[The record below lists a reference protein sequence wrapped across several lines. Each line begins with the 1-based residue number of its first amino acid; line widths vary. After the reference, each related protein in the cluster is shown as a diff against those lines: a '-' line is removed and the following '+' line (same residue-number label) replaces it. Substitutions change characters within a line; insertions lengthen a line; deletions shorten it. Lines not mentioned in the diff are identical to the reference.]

1 MGIVCVLIALIVT
14 FVIRLAYV
22 VVQTY
27 KKQGHERVH
36 YLVNTMLKLAIV
48 VLTVGLTIVFVID
61 HFETIS
67 GQLYLIFKKKE
78 IDEAMVDRI
87 VEETKK
93 QKNLKEQIYDKI
105 NVPVWALDV
114 LIVVLVAALL
124 LVIVFGRG
132 GA

>member
-1 MGIVCVLIALIVT
+1 MAIIE
-14 FVIRLAYV
+14 
-22 VVQTY
+22 
-27 KKQGHERVH
+27 KK
-36 YLVNTMLKLAIV
+36 
-48 VLTVGLTIVFVID
+48 D
-61 HFETIS
+61 
-67 GQLYLIFKKKE
+67 KKKE

-124 LVIVFGRG
+124 LDIVFGRG

>member
-1 MGIVCVLIALIVT
+1 MEGLT
-14 FVIRLAYV
+14 
-22 VVQTY
+22 
-27 KKQGHERVH
+27 
-36 YLVNTMLKLAIV
+36 LAI
-48 VLTVGLTIVFVID
+48 IEKKD
-61 HFETIS
+61 
-67 GQLYLIFKKKE
+67 KKKE

-105 NVPVWALDV
+105 NVPVWALEV

>member
-1 MGIVCVLIALIVT
+1 MAIIE
-14 FVIRLAYV
+14 
-22 VVQTY
+22 
-27 KKQGHERVH
+27 KK
-36 YLVNTMLKLAIV
+36 
-48 VLTVGLTIVFVID
+48 D
-61 HFETIS
+61 
-67 GQLYLIFKKKE
+67 KKKE

-114 LIVVLVAALL
+114 LIVVLVVALL

-132 GA
+132 GV

>member
-1 MGIVCVLIALIVT
+1 M
-14 FVIRLAYV
+14 
-22 VVQTY
+22 
-27 KKQGHERVH
+27 E
-36 YLVNTMLKLAIV
+36 
-48 VLTVGLTIVFVID
+48 GLTLEIIEKKD
-61 HFETIS
+61 
-67 GQLYLIFKKKE
+67 KKKE